1 MLYSTK
7 FDEKDARAQAVAL
20 PISLKQS
27 AEICRAI
34 RNKKCD
40 VALRILEQTIEM
52 TACIP
57 YSRFN
62 RGVGHRTKTGPGRFP
77 VKASKHILQVLKSVK
92 ANARQKG
99 LDADSLTIKA
109 AIAKQGP
116 RTPRYGRHRGRTA
129 KRTHIEIVACAEQIK
144 KSVKKTGKKP
154 AKAEIVKQAAGSA
167 TGIEKAVSQA
177 EGRKTGGD
185 KK

>member
-144 KSVKKTGKKP
+144 KTGKKP